1 MSKLKKGI
9 KHAEEKRKQETLKQ
23 AQIEYYM
30 QTEDFNFRLFRK
42 QMYLP
47 AMILVDYIWP
57 KQYRTRLYTFKVK
70 CYETYQEI
78 KTLDRANDLPE
89 YDYVCELFMKH
100 TENMTMSTSEK
111 YYMLRSLTIMAHAL
125 HSQWDGSFKK
135 KTSKWLSYIF
145 EHFYYFKEDCFT
157 LDDVKSYLEE
167 EKGCILD

>member
-9 KHAEEKRKQETLKQ
+9 KRADEKRERDEIQKART
-23 AQIEYYM
+23 EYYM
-30 QTEDFNFRLFRK
+30 QSADFDYRLFRK

-47 AMILVDYIWP
+47 TMILVDYIWP
-57 KQYRTRLYTFKVK
+57 KQYKTRIFTFKVK

-89 YDYVCELFMKH
+89 YDYVYELFMKH
-100 TENMTMSTSEK
+100 AENMTMSTSEK

-125 HSQWDGSFKK
+125 HSQWVYSFKK
-135 KTSKWLSYIF
+135 KTSEWLSYIF
-145 EHFYYFKEDCFT
+145 EHFHYFKEDCFT